1 MIDRIALSTY
11 ASYVQAMEGLAQR
24 SVHDLMHLFKGG
36 QGRSVWVDERLCK
49 IAFVLHLVT
58 PAYSELSMTV
68 ASP

>member
-1 MIDRIALSTY
+1 
-11 ASYVQAMEGLAQR
+11 MEGLAQR